1 MTTCA
6 FTGHRLLPDDFD
18 KSLLERKITELI
30 EEGADEFLCGM
41 AVGFDML
48 CAETV
53 IKLKK
58 KFDIKLVACIPCDG
72 QSNYYSSRDKL
83 RYDEILRNCDEKK
96 VLSPYYFNGCMQAR
110 DRYMVERADLIF
122 CYLTRKSG
130 GTYYTVNYAKSSEK
144 RIKYF

>member
-18 KSLLERKITELI
+18 KGLLESKITELI
-30 EEGADEFLCGM
+30 EEGANEFLCGM

-58 KFDIKLVACIPCDG
+58 KSGIKLVACIPCDG

-83 RYDEILRNCDEKK
+83 RYDKILSCCDEKT

-122 CYLTRKSG
+122 CYLTQKSG